1 MVAPAA
7 PELVIERVF
16 DAPRARVWHAWT
28 DPEQMLKWGGPRSHP
43 VTQAE
48 GEFKVGGK
56 FRACLRSVETGEDL
70 CPAKKIKSDFRP
82 GGKWR
87 TILYG
92 TQQGQDL
99 CHGGKYLEIVEPE
112 RLVYTFAWN
121 DHPEMP
127 DNEMVITLT
136 FEEVG
141 PKKTKLTLRQTQFLN
156 VEQRDGHNV
165 GWTGTFDRLG
175 EFLAKK

>member
-1 MVAPAA
+1 MVAPLA
-7 PELVIERVF
+7 PELVVERVF
-16 DAPRARVWHAWT
+16 DAPRALVWRAWT
-28 DPEQMLKWGGPRSHP
+28 DDEQAVKWMGPP
-43 VTQAE
+43 T
-48 GEFKVGGK
+48 
-56 FRACLRSVETGEDL
+56 

-127 DNEMVITLT
+127 GNEMVITLT
-136 FEEVG
+136 FVEVG